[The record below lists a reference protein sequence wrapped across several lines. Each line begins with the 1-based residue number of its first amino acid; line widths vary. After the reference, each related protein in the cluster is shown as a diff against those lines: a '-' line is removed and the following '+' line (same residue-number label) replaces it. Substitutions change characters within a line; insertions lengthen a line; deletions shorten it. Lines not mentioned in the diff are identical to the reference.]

1 MRFSLILITLRFFF
15 SGYNLSSTCFKP
27 SFISGIF
34 YFILECIIITTII
47 ITIVIILVFYLW
59 SIEYAWMGSL
69 FVGHPYKLFYLQFF
83 LHAEFIFT
91 LSCSLFSIL
100 SCLSVYSEVS
110 IPFCCCSSYLFFSSL
125 LPSLVLFSNDLPLHA
140 IWLYILQACVCFL
153 RKLALQRQL
162 FHYISWMQNNVL
174 IKIPICF
181 FQGSFG
187 SILSSHLFIFL
198 LLLFTFIFVVSLVW
212 SCVSL
217 LLLLLFSYF
226 KKRWVLG
233 PSIYQ

>member
-83 LHAEFIFT
+83 LYAEFIFT

-100 SCLSVYSEVS
+100 SWLSFCVFRRIYS
-110 IPFCCCSSYLFFSSL
+110 
-125 LPSLVLFSNDLPLHA
+125 
-140 IWLYILQACVCFL
+140 
-153 RKLALQRQL
+153 
-162 FHYISWMQNNVL
+162 
-174 IKIPICF
+174 
-181 FQGSFG
+181 
-187 SILSSHLFIFL
+187 L
-198 LLLFTFIFVVSLVW
+198 LLLFFIPVFFFFASFFSFIFQWFTSTCHLTIYPPSLCMLPAETCFTEAIVP
-212 SCVSL
+212 L
-217 LLLLLFSYF
+217 YF
-226 KKRWVLG
+226 LNAK
-233 PSIYQ
+233 